1 METRSVPT
9 AALGALELV
18 TAWAWRREL
27 AEMARVAEAETE
39 VETAAGPETEEETE
53 VEKAEL
59 EEIEGRIERR
69 ESQER
74 QQMLGQPQTRTTG
87 NPIRGP
93 IYRDTKVLRQIGS
106 WTLSTATMFIRTMA
120 VI

>member
-9 AALGALELV
+9 AALVTALELV
-18 TAWAWRREL
+18 TAWAWRQ
-27 AEMARVAEAETE
+27 EMARVEVMEIETEEGPEAELE
-39 VETAAGPETEEETE
+39 VETKS
-53 VEKAEL
+53 V
-59 EEIEGRIERR
+59 EIEGRIERR

-74 QQMLGQPQTRTTG
+74 QQMLGQPQMRTNG

-93 IYRDTKVLRQIGS
+93 IYRGTKVLRQIGS

>member
-18 TAWAWRREL
+18 TAWAWRQEL
-27 AEMARVAEAETE
+27 ARVAETEEEAGPETE
-39 VETAAGPETEEETE
+39 ETAAGPE
-53 VEKAEL
+53 VEMAES

>member
-27 AEMARVAEAETE
+27 AEMARVEEAETE
-39 VETAAGPETEEETE
+39 VETAAGPETEEEME
-53 VEKAEL
+53 AEL

-74 QQMLGQPQTRTTG
+74 QQMLGQPQMRTNG

-93 IYRDTKVLRQIGS
+93 IYRGTKVLRQIGS

>member
-18 TAWAWRREL
+18 TAWAWRRKL
-27 AEMARVAEAETE
+27 AEMARVEEAETE
-39 VETAAGPETEEETE
+39 VETAAGPETEEEAETE
-53 VEKAEL
+53 AEL

-74 QQMLGQPQTRTTG
+74 QQMLGQPQTRTNG

>member
-1 METRSVPT
+1 M
-9 AALGALELV
+9 
-18 TAWAWRREL
+18 
-27 AEMARVAEAETE
+27 EMAES
-39 VETAAGPETEEETE
+39 
-53 VEKAEL
+53 

-74 QQMLGQPQTRTTG
+74 QQMLGQPQMRTNG

-93 IYRDTKVLRQIGS
+93 IYRGTKVLRQIGS

-120 VI
+120 GIWMGGFLWTKSGSPDG